1 MSRRANLVNSAV
13 RDDARERP
21 FDVRLL
27 NITASVLFVVAG
39 LIVAVGVVTWL
50 VRQPVFSVRSIR
62 VEGDVTRN
70 SVSTIRANALPQI
83 IGNYFTLDL
92 RQSQQAFQSVPW
104 VRRAAVRRVWPNR
117 LNVSLEEHRAA
128 ALWSMEE
135 GSDQLVNTFGE
146 VFQANVGDV
155 EDDALPTLQ
164 GPEGSAALVL
174 ATYRRL
180 SPVFERLELRLDTLS
195 LSGRGS
201 WHAGFDS
208 GAEIELGRGTEDEL
222 VARAERF
229 IGTVSQVIAR
239 YQRPLVSADLRHNE
253 GYALRL
259 KGITTTSQAA
269 AAGATAARN

>member
-1 MSRRANLVNSAV
+1 MVRRANLVNSAAQ
-13 RDDARERP
+13 DDARERP
-21 FDVRLL
+21 LDVRLL

-39 LIVAVGVVTWL
+39 LIVVVGVVTWL
-50 VRQPVFSVRSIR
+50 VRQPVFSVHSIR

-83 IGNYFTLDL
+83 TGNYFTLDL
-92 RQSQQAFQSVPW
+92 RQVQRAFQGVPW
-104 VRRAAVRRVWPNR
+104 VRQAVVRRVWPNR
-117 LNVSLEEHRAA
+117 LDVALEEHRAA
-128 ALWSMEE
+128 ALWSMDE

-155 EDDALPTLQ
+155 EEDALPTLQ
-164 GPEGSAALVL
+164 GPEGSAAVVL

-180 SPVFERLELRLDTLS
+180 SPVFKRLELNMDTLS

-208 GAEIELGRGTEDEL
+208 GAEIELGRGSEAEL

-269 AAGATAARN
+269 AAGAAAARN

>member
-1 MSRRANLVNSAV
+1 MVRRANLVNSAAQ
-13 RDDARERP
+13 DDARERP
-21 FDVRLL
+21 LDVRLL

-39 LIVAVGVVTWL
+39 LIVVVGVVTWL
-50 VRQPVFSVRSIR
+50 VRQPVFSVHSIR

-83 IGNYFTLDL
+83 TGNYFTLDL
-92 RQSQQAFQSVPW
+92 RQVQRAFQGVPW
-104 VRRAAVRRVWPNR
+104 VRQAVVRRVWPNR
-117 LNVSLEEHRAA
+117 LDVALEEHRAA
-128 ALWSMEE
+128 ALWSMDE

-155 EDDALPTLQ
+155 EEDALPTLQ
-164 GPEGSAALVL
+164 GPEGSAAVVL
-174 ATYRRL
+174 ATYHRL
-180 SPVFERLELRLDTLS
+180 SPVFKRLELNMDTLS

-208 GAEIELGRGTEDEL
+208 GAEIELGRGSEAEL

-269 AAGATAARN
+269 AAGAAAARN

>member
-1 MSRRANLVNSAV
+1 MSRRPNLVNSAV

-21 FDVRLL
+21 LDVRLL
-27 NITASVLFVVAG
+27 NITASVLFLVAG
-39 LIVAVGVVTWL
+39 AMVAVGVVTWL
-50 VRQPVFSVRSIR
+50 VRQPVFNVGSIR

-70 SVSTIRANALPQI
+70 SVSTIRANALPLI
-83 IGNYFTLDL
+83 TGNYFSLDM
-92 RQSQQAFQSVPW
+92 QQVQQAFQSVPW
-104 VRRAAVRRVWPNR
+104 VRRAVVRRVWPNR
-117 LNVSLEEHRAA
+117 LSVSLEEHRAA

-155 EDDALPTLQ
+155 EDDELPTLQ

-180 SPVFERLELRLDTLS
+180 SPVFERMELKMDTLS

-208 GAEIELGRGTEDEL
+208 GAEIELGRGSEDEL

-229 IGTVSQVIAR
+229 VGTVPQVVAR

-269 AAGATAARN
+269 AAGGRAARN

>member
-1 MSRRANLVNSAV
+1 MVRRANLVNSAAQ
-13 RDDARERP
+13 DDARERP
-21 FDVRLL
+21 LDVRLL

-39 LIVAVGVVTWL
+39 LIVVVGLVTWL
-50 VRQPVFSVRSIR
+50 VRQPVFSVHSIR

-83 IGNYFTLDL
+83 TGNYFTLDL
-92 RQSQQAFQSVPW
+92 REAQRAFQGVPW
-104 VRRAAVRRVWPNR
+104 VRQAVVRRVWPNR
-117 LNVSLEEHRAA
+117 LDVALEEHRAA
-128 ALWSMEE
+128 ALWSMDE

-155 EDDALPTLQ
+155 EEDALPTLQ
-164 GPEGSAALVL
+164 GPEGSAAVVL
-174 ATYRRL
+174 ATYHRL
-180 SPVFERLELRLDTLS
+180 SPVFKRLELNMDTLS

-208 GAEIELGRGTEDEL
+208 GAEIELGRGSEVEL

-269 AAGATAARN
+269 AAGAAAARN

>member
-1 MSRRANLVNSAV
+1 MSRRPNLVNSAV

-21 FDVRLL
+21 LDVRLL
-27 NITASVLFVVAG
+27 NITASVLFLVAG
-39 LIVAVGVVTWL
+39 AMVAVGVVTWL
-50 VRQPVFSVRSIR
+50 VRQPVFNVGSIR

-70 SVSTIRANALPQI
+70 SVSTIRANALPLI
-83 IGNYFTLDL
+83 TGNYFSLDM
-92 RQSQQAFQSVPW
+92 QQVQHAFQSVPW
-104 VRRAAVRRVWPNR
+104 VRRAVVRRVWPNR
-117 LNVSLEEHRAA
+117 LSVSLEEHRAA

-155 EDDALPTLQ
+155 EDDELPTLQ

-174 ATYRRL
+174 ATFRRL
-180 SPVFERLELRLDTLS
+180 SPVFQRMELKMDTLS

-208 GAEIELGRGTEDEL
+208 GAEVELGRGSEDEL

-229 IGTVSQVIAR
+229 VGTVPQVVAR

-269 AAGATAARN
+269 AAGGRAARN

>member
-1 MSRRANLVNSAV
+1 MSRRPNLVNSAV

-21 FDVRLL
+21 LDVRLL
-27 NITASVLFVVAG
+27 NITASVLFLVAG
-39 LIVAVGVVTWL
+39 AMVAVGVVTWL
-50 VRQPVFSVRSIR
+50 VRQPVFNVGSIR

-70 SVSTIRANALPQI
+70 SVSTIRANALPLI
-83 IGNYFTLDL
+83 TGNYFSLDM
-92 RQSQQAFQSVPW
+92 QQVQQAFQSVPW
-104 VRRAAVRRVWPNR
+104 VRRAVVRRVWPNR
-117 LNVSLEEHRAA
+117 LSVSLEEHRAA

-180 SPVFERLELRLDTLS
+180 SPVFERMELKMDTLS

-208 GAEIELGRGTEDEL
+208 GAEIELGRGSEDEL

-229 IGTVSQVIAR
+229 VGTVPQVMAR

-269 AAGATAARN
+269 AAGGRAARN